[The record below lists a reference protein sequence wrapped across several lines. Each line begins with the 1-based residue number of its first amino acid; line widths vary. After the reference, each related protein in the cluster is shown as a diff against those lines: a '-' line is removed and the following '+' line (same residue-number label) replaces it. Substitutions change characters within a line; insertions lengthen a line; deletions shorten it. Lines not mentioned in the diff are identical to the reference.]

1 MKLYTNN
8 SGEWAGT
15 QADAKRDFGKDMA
28 ILEVPTDK
36 PTLLQ
41 FLNEYQVGGADVISG
56 QMEMVQQQSS
66 PSSSNAPVPGRYD
79 VRDAVKNCDRQHLGQ
94 ALASIISRLYDEM
107 EELQ

>member
-15 QADAKRDFGKDMA
+15 QADAKRNFGKDMA
-28 ILEVPTDK
+28 ILEVTTDK

-41 FLNEYQVGGADVISG
+41 FLNEYQVGGSDVVAAI
-56 QMEMVQQQSS
+56 QQHSP
-66 PSSSNAPVPGRYD
+66 PSSSYSAIPGNYD